1 MYTLFSRIL
10 YRPVWIFL
18 VLPAGSTFT
27 YDLKLFFL
35 PFFCSTKLLRVVGV
49 ADKSGSPW
57 RLLRHSTGLLSSE
70 KGLTSQHP
78 ESWKRHRKEDCEE
91 TDASV
96 SAPWCQLSIWTME
109 LNVSAA
115 AVREPGS
122 RRLLLPPPP
131 PTTPSCFPRVRDAT
145 APNSA
150 GEVPIWSKFV
160 LTRAGPIRA
169 PVPHHLCHPCV
180 KKSVSHTLSRGS
192 SISFP
197 ECVRLS
203 SRGRMW

>member
-10 YRPVWIFL
+10 YRPVWIF
-18 VLPAGSTFT
+18 STFT
-27 YDLKLFFL
+27 YDLNFFFL
-35 PFFCSTKLLRVVGV
+35 SFFCSTKLLRVVGV

-70 KGLTSQHP
+70 KGLTSPHP

-96 SAPWCQLSIWTME
+96 SAPWCRLSIPP
-109 LNVSAA
+109 SAK
-115 AVREPGS
+115 GQWS
-122 RRLLLPPPP
+122 STCRLLQSGNQEAVACCCHPPP

-150 GEVPIWSKFV
+150 GEVPI
-160 LTRAGPIRA
+160 
-169 PVPHHLCHPCV
+169 
-180 KKSVSHTLSRGS
+180 
-192 SISFP
+192 
-197 ECVRLS
+197 
-203 SRGRMW
+203 